1 MIRTHIFAIC
11 CGYEDRNDFE
21 WLRPDPAFSNSPAA
35 ACPRRKSISPRSQPH
50 RAWRMSPNCYGK
62 DMRGFTLLEIL
73 ISIVILVALMVG
85 IYGVYSANMGAIHW
99 ASQKGQ
105 VFHMARIAL
114 DRMTK
119 DLESAFVAS
128 DLSKEKIRLGM
139 IGKDLEIE
147 GNPADRLDFTTL
159 SHLVLDEREPHTD
172 LCEVG
177 YQLVEDPEGEGFI
190 LYRRDDGSLDDNLTE
205 GGISH
210 ELARS
215 VSGLDITYQD
225 IDGGEFDNWDTVEGK
240 PGSALP
246 SLILIR
252 LTIMDQEGR
261 EELFTTGVH
270 PALAGRQKEE

>member
-1 MIRTHIFAIC
+1 
-11 CGYEDRNDFE
+11 
-21 WLRPDPAFSNSPAA
+21 
-35 ACPRRKSISPRSQPH
+35 
-50 RAWRMSPNCYGK
+50 
-62 DMRGFTLLEIL
+62 
-73 ISIVILVALMVG
+73 
-85 IYGVYSANMGAIHW
+85 
-99 ASQKGQ
+99 
-105 VFHMARIAL
+105 
-114 DRMTK
+114 
-119 DLESAFVAS
+119 
-128 DLSKEKIRLGM
+128 M
-139 IGKDLEIE
+139 IGKDQEIE
-147 GNPADRLDFTTL
+147 GKPADRLDFTTL
-159 SHLVLDEREPHTD
+159 SHLVMDEREPPTD

-210 ELARS
+210 ELARR

-270 PALAGRQKEE
+270 PALAGRHKEE